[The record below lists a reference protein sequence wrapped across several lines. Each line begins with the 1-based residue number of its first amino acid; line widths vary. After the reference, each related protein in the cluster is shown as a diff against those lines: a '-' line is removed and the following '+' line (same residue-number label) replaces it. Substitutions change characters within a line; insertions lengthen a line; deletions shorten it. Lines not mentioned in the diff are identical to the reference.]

1 MSHLELID
9 AVAKKTGEDSQEIRR
24 RGFSMAGPDDASH
37 DHDPDCLFD
46 LIDLPESGTVDRDEV
61 LYGCREP
68 FFTSTLKARK
78 KKRGKKS
85 TTGIRTGVKELARA
99 A

>member
-1 MSHLELID
+1 MSYVELID
-9 AVAKKTGEDSQEIRR
+9 AVSKKTGEDSHEIRR
-24 RGFSMAGPDDASH
+24 HGFSMAGPDDARP

-46 LIDLPESGTVDRDEV
+46 LIDLPETGAVDWDEV

-68 FFTSTLKARK
+68 FFTRTLKARK
-78 KKRGKKS
+78 KKRAES
-85 TTGIRTGVKELARA
+85 TVTKIAAEKQLARA

>member
-1 MSHLELID
+1 MSYVELID
-9 AVAKKTGEDSQEIRR
+9 AVSRKTGDDSHEVRR
-24 RGFSMAGPDDASH
+24 HGFSLAGPDDARP

-46 LIDLPESGTVDRDEV
+46 LIDLPETGTVDWDEV

-68 FFTSTLKARK
+68 FFTRTLKARK
-78 KKRGKKS
+78 KKRTKVTVTEIADEKQQ
-85 TTGIRTGVKELARA
+85 VARA

>member
-1 MSHLELID
+1 MSYVELID
-9 AVAKKTGEDSQEIRR
+9 AVSKKTGEDAQEIRR
-24 RGFSMAGPDDASH
+24 RGFSMAGPDDARP

-46 LIDLPESGTVDRDEV
+46 LIDLPESGTVDWDKV

-68 FFTSTLKARK
+68 FLTSTLKARR
-78 KKRGKKS
+78 KKRAKS
-85 TTGIRTGVKELARA
+85 TGMKIAAGRQVARA